1 MYSEAQMAF
10 LKTEL
15 ADMIRFWNYD
25 NSANT
30 EDSKVQTGFFEMSDI
45 AEPYPQNTYRF
56 CN

>member
-30 EDSKVQTGFFEMSDI
+30 EDSKVQSGFFDMSDI
-45 AEPYPQNTYRF
+45 AEPSP
-56 CN
+56 